1 MEYGSKLKTIQIG
14 SDSKIPAIGQ
24 GCGRIGLKENRS
36 SVSERD
42 EVFALQYGIDLGMRF
57 IDTAEIYGN
66 GNSELIVG
74 KALHGRRERVYLAT
88 KFSPEN
94 SSYKS
99 VTRSLEHSLR
109 RLQTDYVDLYQA
121 HWPNPSIPI
130 EETMRALTEL
140 TAAGKV
146 KNIGLS
152 NFSKREFKEAEAI
165 LRDSRIVSN
174 QVELS
179 LVDRFAE
186 QELLP
191 FLQSNG
197 SVLIA
202 YSPLDKGRNATGDP
216 REEVLARLSR
226 KYEKTT
232 SQIALSWLIS
242 KKNVMAIPASSNPK
256 HLEENAMAMTI
267 ELEKNELDE
276 INQVFSPKPVHVPC
290 EAIKISLS
298 GEGAKM
304 VYQTLA
310 EAVENHLNLV
320 PSPLELAAYIKAG
333 DPVKPVRLIPNT
345 ELNSKFKYD
354 LVEGRLRYWAW
365 VLAFNGE
372 RPVPAYV
379 RY

>member
-14 SDSKIPAIGQ
+14 ADSMVPAIGQ
-24 GCGRIGLKENRS
+24 GCGRIGLSENRS
-36 SVSERD
+36 YISEA
-42 EVFALQYGIDLGMRF
+42 EEIYALQYGIDIGMTF
-57 IDTAEIYGN
+57 IDTAEVYGE
-66 GNSELIVG
+66 GNSELLVG
-74 KALHGRRERVYLAT
+74 KALSRRREKVFLAT

-94 SSYKS
+94 SSHEN
-99 VTRSLEHSLR
+99 VTTSLENSLR

-130 EETMRALTEL
+130 EETMSALAKLKTD
-140 TAAGKV
+140 GKI

-152 NFSKREFKEAEAI
+152 NFSKREFMQAQAN
-165 LRDSRIVSN
+165 LTSFAIVSN
-174 QVELS
+174 QVELN

-197 SVLIA
+197 GTLIA
-202 YSPLDKGRNATGDP
+202 YSPLDKGRNASGDP
-216 REEVLARLSR
+216 REVVLSRLSK

-232 SQIALSWLIS
+232 SQIALGWLIS
-242 KKNVMAIPASSNPK
+242 KGNVMAIPSSSNLK
-256 HLEENAMAMTI
+256 HLEENAIAMGI
-267 ELEKNELDE
+267 ELEKSELDE
-276 INQVFSPKPVHVPC
+276 IDEIFRPRPVHIPC
-290 EAIKISLS
+290 EAIRVSLS
-298 GEGAKM
+298 GEGGKM
-304 VYQTLA
+304 VYQTRA
-310 EAVENHLNLV
+310 EAMGNHLNLA

-333 DPVKPVRLIPNT
+333 DSVKPVRLIPST
-345 ELNSKFKYD
+345 EQDSEFRYD

-372 RPVPAYV
+372 KPVPAYV